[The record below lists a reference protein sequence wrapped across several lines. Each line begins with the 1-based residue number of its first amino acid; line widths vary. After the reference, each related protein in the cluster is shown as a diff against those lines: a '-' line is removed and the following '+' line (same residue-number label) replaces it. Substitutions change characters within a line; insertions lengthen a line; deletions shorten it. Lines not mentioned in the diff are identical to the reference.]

1 MKRLGEYPIKR
12 QVVLIALITTT
23 LGLVV
28 ALMLLVYSELQT
40 AARAMQDNANVL
52 TRLVGVNSTA
62 AVSFQDPD
70 AAQEI
75 INALGSAPDVI
86 AATLRT
92 PEGRVFAEYHSSLPG
107 HAKILA
113 SVEDHHNSETY
124 PGATFG
130 SPRHPLGL
138 LLGAPFLEI
147 ANPVIVGGRQVGTIE
162 AYFDLTPLRDLVHK
176 RVLTASG
183 VLLAASLLAWL
194 LASRLQRLIASP
206 IENLAH
212 QMQRV
217 SETRDYALR
226 VCPESRNEIGT
237 LMDGFNTMLD
247 QIEARDAQLR
257 VAKEAAEH
265 ANQAKSL
272 FLATMSHEIRTP
284 MNGIIGMAEL
294 LAYTRLD
301 TEQERFVGHIRS
313 SADSLLRVINDILDF
328 SKLEAGR
335 MTVEALPCSP
345 RTIVEDITGFFL
357 HKAFEKRLTLHY
369 HIDDD
374 LPTRIEADPDRL
386 RQILINLVGNAIKF
400 TVDGDV
406 HLRLTHQPVINGG
419 GQAVRLHFS
428 VQDSGIGIEP
438 EILPQLFTP
447 FTQADNSHARR
458 YGGTGLGLAIS
469 HELVQLMGG
478 EIGATSKPGEG
489 STFWFSVI
497 VPVLEAAPVSAP
509 PSEPIA
515 ANADATRLA
524 GLHVL
529 VAEDNTINQLLATMQ
544 LEELRCTSTTVSN
557 GQEALQVL
565 ARQHCDVILM
575 DCQMPLMD
583 GYEATRRIRAGESEG
598 QHIPI
603 IAITANAME
612 DERDAALACGMDDF
626 LTKPYSH
633 LALQE
638 ILLRLTRPLPADAT

>member
-1 MKRLGEYPIKR
+1 
-12 QVVLIALITTT
+12 
-23 LGLVV
+23 
-28 ALMLLVYSELQT
+28 
-40 AARAMQDNANVL
+40 
-52 TRLVGVNSTA
+52 VGVNSTA
-62 AVSFQDPD
+62 AVSFQAPD

-92 PEGRVFAEYHSSLPG
+92 PEGKIFAEYHSGLPA
-107 HAKILA
+107 HAEILA
-113 SVEDHHNSETY
+113 IVEDHHSSETY
-124 PGATFG
+124 PGAPFG

-206 IENLAH
+206 IENLAR

-226 VCPESRNEIGT
+226 VSPDSRNEIGT

-247 QIEARDAQLR
+247 QIEAQDGQLR

-335 MTVEALPCSP
+335 MTIEALPCSP

-357 HKAFEKRLTLHY
+357 HKTFEKKLTLHC
-369 HIDDD
+369 HIDEN
-374 LPTRIEADPDRL
+374 LPARIEADPDRL

-406 HLRLTHQPVINGG
+406 HLRLTHQPVISGNGP
-419 GQAVRLHFS
+419 AVRLHFS
-428 VQDSGIGIEP
+428 VEDSGIGIEP

-489 STFWFSVI
+489 ST
-497 VPVLEAAPVSAP
+497 L
-509 PSEPIA
+509 
-515 ANADATRLA
+515 
-524 GLHVL
+524 
-529 VAEDNTINQLLATMQ
+529 
-544 LEELRCTSTTVSN
+544 
-557 GQEALQVL
+557 
-565 ARQHCDVILM
+565 
-575 DCQMPLMD
+575 
-583 GYEATRRIRAGESEG
+583 
-598 QHIPI
+598 
-603 IAITANAME
+603 
-612 DERDAALACGMDDF
+612 
-626 LTKPYSH
+626 
-633 LALQE
+633 
-638 ILLRLTRPLPADAT
+638 

>member
-92 PEGRVFAEYHSSLPG
+92 PEGKVFAEYHSG
-107 HAKILA
+107 FAAHAEILA
-113 SVEDHHNSETY
+113 TVEDHHSDETH
-124 PGATFG
+124 PDAPFG
-130 SPRHPLGL
+130 SPRHPLSL

-206 IENLAH
+206 IENLAR

-226 VCPESRNEIGT
+226 VSPESRNEIGT

-335 MTVEALPCSP
+335 MTIEPLPCSP
-345 RTIVEDITGFFL
+345 RAIVEDITGFFL
-357 HKAFEKRLTLHY
+357 HKTFEKKLSLHS

-374 LPTRIEADPDRL
+374 LPALVKADPDRL

-406 HLRLTHQPVINGG
+406 HLRLTHQPVSGSE
-419 GQAVRLHFS
+419 GQSVRLHFS
-428 VQDSGIGIEP
+428 VEDSGIGIEP

-489 STFWFSVI
+489 STFWFSVV
-497 VPVLEAAPVSAP
+497 VPVLAITPASTPAPEPSATGLDA
-509 PSEPIA
+509 PSL
-515 ANADATRLA
+515 T

-557 GQEALQVL
+557 GREALQAL
-565 ARQHCDVILM
+565 ARQHFDVILM

-583 GYEATRRIRAGESEG
+583 GYEATRRIRASEKAG

-603 IAITANAME
+603 IAVTANAME

-638 ILLRLTRPLPADAT
+638 ILLRLARPSPANAT

>member
-1 MKRLGEYPIKR
+1 MNFLHLGKYPIKR
-12 QVVLIALITTT
+12 QVVLIALTTTT

-28 ALMLLVYSELQT
+28 ALMLLVYSELET
-40 AARAMQDNANVL
+40 TARAMQDNANVL

-62 AVSFQDPD
+62 AVSFQDPE

-92 PEGRVFAEYHSSLPG
+92 PEGRVFAEYHSEFPV
-107 HAKILA
+107 HAEVLA
-113 SVEDHHNSETY
+113 IVEDHHRDDAHA
-124 PGATFG
+124 GAPFG
-130 SPRHPLGL
+130 SPRHPLSL

-147 ANPVIVGGRQVGTIE
+147 ANPVTVGGRQIGTIE
-162 AYFDLTPLRDLVHK
+162 AYFDLTPLRHLVHK
-176 RVLTASG
+176 RILTASA

-206 IENLAH
+206 IEDLAR

-226 VCPESRNEIGT
+226 VNPESRNEIGT

-247 QIEARDAQLR
+247 QIEGRDAQLR
-257 VAKEAAEH
+257 VAKEAAEQ

-301 TEQERFVGHIRS
+301 DEQERFVGHIRS

-335 MTVEALPCSP
+335 MTIEALPCDP
-345 RTIVEDITGFFL
+345 RAIVEDITGFFL
-357 HKAFEKRLTLHY
+357 HKTIEKKLTLHSQ
-369 HIDDD
+369 ITDD
-374 LPTRIEADPDRL
+374 LPAIIEADPDRL

-400 TVDGDV
+400 TVEGEV
-406 HLRLTHQPVINGG
+406 RLRLEHHTVKGSAGP
-419 GQAVRLHFS
+419 AVRLRFS
-428 VQDSGIGIEP
+428 VEDSGIGIEP
-438 EILPQLFTP
+438 EVLPQLFTP

-478 EIGATSKPGEG
+478 EIGAESTPGKG
-489 STFWFSVI
+489 STFWFSI
-497 VPVLEAAPVSAP
+497 VVPILAQEPLHAPGTAGLHQDRP
-509 PSEPIA
+509 G
-515 ANADATRLA
+515 LA
-524 GLHVL
+524 GLRVL

-544 LEELRCTSTTVSN
+544 LEELQCIATTVDN
-557 GQEALQVL
+557 GKEALERL
-565 ARQHCDVILM
+565 AVQSFDIILM

-583 GYEATRRIRAGESEG
+583 GYETTRRIRAGEVEG

-603 IAITANAME
+603 IAVTANAME
-612 DERDAALACGMDDF
+612 DERNAALACGMDDF

-633 LALQE
+633 AALHE
-638 ILLRLTRPLPADAT
+638 ILLRLARPATPNS

>member
-1 MKRLGEYPIKR
+1 MKHLGDYPIKR

-40 AARAMQDNANVL
+40 AARAMQDNAHVL

-62 AVSFQDPD
+62 AVSFQDPE

-86 AATLRT
+86 AATLRS
-92 PEGRVFAEYHSSLPG
+92 PEGKVFAEYHSEFPA
-107 HAKILA
+107 HAEVLA
-113 SVEDHHNSETY
+113 IVEDHHSDHAHA
-124 PGATFG
+124 GAPYG

-162 AYFDLTPLRDLVHK
+162 AYFDLTPLRNLVHK

-194 LASRLQRLIASP
+194 LATRLQRLIASP
-206 IENLAH
+206 IENLAR
-212 QMQRV
+212 QMRRV

-226 VCPESRNEIGT
+226 VSPESSNEIGT

-247 QIEARDAQLR
+247 QIEARDGQLR

-335 MTVEALPCSP
+335 MTIEALPCSP

-357 HKAFEKRLTLHY
+357 HKTIEKKLTLHC
-369 HIDDD
+369 HIDEN
-374 LPTRIEADPDRL
+374 LPERIEADPDRL

-400 TVDGDV
+400 TVNGDI
-406 HLRLTHQPVINGG
+406 HLRLSSQPVCGSSPP
-419 GQAVRLHFS
+419 AVRLHFS
-428 VQDSGIGIEP
+428 VEDSGIGIEAD
-438 EILPQLFTP
+438 ILPQLFTP

-478 EIGATSKPGEG
+478 EIGASSQPGKG
-489 STFWFSVI
+489 STFWFSVLT
-497 VPVLEAAPVSAP
+497 PVLTSASISAP
-509 PSEPIA
+509 MLEPVPPKRDVPS
-515 ANADATRLA
+515 LA
-524 GLHVL
+524 GLQVL

-544 LEELRCTSTTVSN
+544 LEELQCTASTVGN
-557 GQEALQVL
+557 GKEALQML
-565 ARQHCDVILM
+565 AQQHFDVILM

-583 GYEATRRIRAGESEG
+583 GYETTRRIRASEKDG

-603 IAITANAME
+603 IAVTANAME
-612 DERDAALACGMDDF
+612 DEREAALACGMDDF
-626 LTKPYSH
+626 LTKPYSY
-633 LALQE
+633 AELQE
-638 ILLRLTRPLPADAT
+638 TLLRLARPPVVR